1 MEGIDYSTYP
11 NLSTHEL
18 LTRLSIVTQH
28 LVSSHGELSIVLTEE
43 HKAKLAG
50 FFSSEATSISGREWD
65 AKRAA
70 EMASIARFELEADIA
85 EFTEEKYLILRIL
98 DEKKNEKN
106 EKNENKERNG
116 A

>member
-1 MEGIDYSTYP
+1 METNDFSTYP

-50 FFSSEATSISGREWD
+50 FFSSEATSTSGREWD
-65 AKRAA
+65 AKKAA
-70 EMASIARFELEADIA
+70 ETASIARFELEADIA

-98 DEKKNEKN
+98 DEKKKMRGSQEQ
-106 EKNENKERNG
+106 EQG
-116 A
+116 T